1 MSNKDIKLDTVPLL
15 RSVVY
20 SHQENCSVVTTR
32 KKCGEE
38 ENSLMEN
45 YIMCR

>member
-1 MSNKDIKLDTVPLL
+1 MSNKEIKLDTVPLL

-32 KKCGEE
+32 KKWGGGGKFTYGK
-38 ENSLMEN
+38 L
-45 YIMCR
+45 YHV